1 LVQTRF
7 PKAGRCS
14 VIELVGHVGMGNEY
28 PHLAAPTAHDGHK
41 LIKKIKYL
49 LYYLSQLGFK
59 A

>member
-1 LVQTRF
+1 
-7 PKAGRCS
+7 
-14 VIELVGHVGMGNEY
+14 MGNEY